1 MQFEKFSKI
10 KYEII
15 NNLIVAKLRI
25 KSTRPTIIQ
34 GRHFRGWGR
43 GGGLMLYL
51 GAVLFGLLF
60 SASARR

>member
-1 MQFEKFSKI
+1 MQLEKFSKI
-10 KYEII
+10 KHEII

-43 GGGLMLYL
+43 FFSGYYFQHRL
-51 GAVLFGLLF
+51 GVD
-60 SASARR
+60 

>member
-1 MQFEKFSKI
+1 MQLEKFSKI
-10 KYEII
+10 KHEII

-43 GGGLMLYL
+43 GGLMLLL

-60 SASARR
+60 SASARS